1 MLTWP
6 RMTAHTLAVIH
17 RRFLP
22 RMSVPPSHIRKPYDP
37 TSYAALQSRE
47 VTESQAPPVKAP
59 PVPPLIAGTDGF
71 ADEAEKL
78 EQLRAALWAAF
89 QAGPEGGLPA
99 TLIDLTMAYTN
110 ALRLELSLLGLA
122 KPRPSG
128 LAGTRVP
135 PALRAKV

>member
-1 MLTWP
+1 
-6 RMTAHTLAVIH
+6 
-17 RRFLP
+17 
-22 RMSVPPSHIRKPYDP
+22 MSVPPSHTRKPYDP
-37 TSYAALQSRE
+37 ASYAALQTRDMAQ
-47 VTESQAPPVKAP
+47 SQAPPVKTEKAVV
-59 PVPPLIAGTDGF
+59 VPAGQDGF

-122 KPRPSG
+122 KPRA
-128 LAGTRVP
+128 AGPAGMRLP

>member
-1 MLTWP
+1 
-6 RMTAHTLAVIH
+6 MTV
-17 RRFLP
+17 R
-22 RMSVPPSHIRKPYDP
+22 PSHIRKPYDP
-37 TSYAALQSRE
+37 TPYAALQTRE
-47 VTESQAPPVKAP
+47 IAESQAPPVKAQ
-59 PVPPLIAGTDGF
+59 PVAPMIAGSDGF

-99 TLIDLTMAYTN
+99 TLIDLTMAYTT

-122 KPRPSG
+122 KPRAGP
-128 LAGTRVP
+128 AGTRLP